1 MISQTHHCPTK
12 FSAIDLIAGWAVL
25 CAVVLISL
33 VPVGF
38 MPDLS
43 RAGKVAVVI
52 CSGVMEKTIYVDPA
66 TGQPDGQPDSQ
77 PDKKSSHKHEKSKD
91 GNETSPCSFFAL
103 KSQGQMDAPVMALL
117 AVLTPIEIRLRALP
131 TFSIVRD
138 GTHTGFIARA
148 PPAST
153 DTV

>member
-1 MISQTHHCPTK
+1 MTSQTHHS
-12 FSAIDLIAGWAVL
+12 SANVSAFDMIAGWVVL

-66 TGQPDGQPDSQ
+66 TGQPDE
-77 PDKKSSHKHEKSKD
+77 KSSHNHMNNKD
-91 GNETSPCSFFAL
+91 MDKKSPCSFFVL
-103 KSQGQMDAPVMALL
+103 KSQGQMDAPVIALL
-117 AVLTPIEIRLRALP
+117 NAPSLIELRLRVMPLL
-131 TFSIVRD
+131 SIVR
-138 GTHTGFIARA
+138 GVPNVGFIARA
-148 PPAST
+148 PPSVT
-153 DTV
+153 DHA

>member
-1 MISQTHHCPTK
+1 MQKTDTGHKAYISP
-12 FSAIDLIAGWAVL
+12 IGLIAGWAVL
-25 CAVVLISL
+25 WAVVLISL

-66 TGQPDGQPDSQ
+66 TGQPDSQ

-91 GNETSPCSFFAL
+91 GNEKSPCSFFAL
-103 KSQGQMDAPVMALL
+103 KSQGQIDAPVMALL

-148 PPAST
+148 PPVASLI
-153 DTV
+153 V